1 MEQYGGIQLNPVGK
15 DPDDIY
21 QTAKIG
27 LSSSTLS
34 GAQAAYNSQGVGF
47 DDSQNTQNATRY
59 NPQEL
64 TSNSTSKPVDPKEL
78 QRQSELLANANK
90 IFFT

>member
-1 MEQYGGIQLNPVGK
+1 MEQYGGIQLNPIGK

-34 GAQAAYNSQGVGF
+34 GAQAAYNLQGVGF

-64 TSNSTSKPVDPKEL
+64 TSSRIVNPKEL
-78 QRQSELLANANK
+78 QNQSEIMAHINK
-90 IFFT
+90 EFFL